1 MIRSPSDLPTMLPIL
16 PRGTDLPAALPT
28 QSPDAAGNTVDFPT
42 LLARSIDGVELSQ
55 QGADR
60 EAQKLALGQGNLHET
75 ALALEKAD
83 ISMRVLVKARN
94 KVVEAYQEVM
104 RMNV

>member
-1 MIRSPSDLPTMLPIL
+1 MDGIRGLGGLPLPTETTEALQ
-16 PRGTDLPAALPT
+16 PAGGASFADVLGK
-28 QSPDAAGNTVDFPT
+28 AVGKVDG
-42 LLARSIDGVELSQ
+42 LQLQADG
-55 QGADR
+55 
-60 EAQKLALGQGNLHET
+60 EAEKLALGGGNLHET

-83 ISMRVLVKARN
+83 VAMRLLTRVRN